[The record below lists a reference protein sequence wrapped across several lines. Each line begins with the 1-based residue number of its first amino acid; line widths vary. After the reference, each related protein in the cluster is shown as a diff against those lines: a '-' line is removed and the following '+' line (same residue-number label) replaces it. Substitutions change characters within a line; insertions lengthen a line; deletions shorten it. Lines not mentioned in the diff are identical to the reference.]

1 MKKSYNYNF
10 ILLFYIINIF
20 FLFSLSLREF
30 EITFLLFLFI
40 TIICFGL
47 NKHFQYKTSIGVSS
61 FFIFNY
67 LFFYVAPIIQLDL
80 LYNQNYILIN
90 TIPYK
95 KNLIIKS
102 LVYINFFTLIFL
114 ITYYRF
120 QNKKILINKNNNFFD
135 YYRFKKVSF
144 FFLIISICLIPS
156 LFYFQNNDDLV
167 NNLPVYMF
175 YKKFIFFIPFFSALF
190 FSKFRNKNT
199 LIILVLALILL
210 ILYKNPFF
218 EKRNAL
224 GPIYLTLA
232 TIFFPFL
239 FNTNKKIF
247 LILLFS
253 LLVLFPLL
261 TIITHTKEIRDIY
274 GFQYVVNQID
284 LKFVLYESFN
294 KLHYDAFANLIAS
307 IEYIN
312 SFGVSFGKQLFGS
325 ILFFLPR
332 SFWLDKPLPSGME
345 IGNYLIDYHEMWF
358 NNISLP
364 LVAEGLLDFG
374 IVGIILFSF
383 LLARILIFFERWI
396 EEDIFLK
403 KIIGIYFSYHM
414 IYILRGDLMTAVA
427 YFAGPFL
434 AIYVLPNFIKFFFKK
449 RN

>member
-144 FFLIISICLIPS
+144 FF
-156 LFYFQNNDDLV
+156 
-167 NNLPVYMF
+167 
-175 YKKFIFFIPFFSALF
+175 
-190 FSKFRNKNT
+190 
-199 LIILVLALILL
+199 
-210 ILYKNPFF
+210 
-218 EKRNAL
+218 
-224 GPIYLTLA
+224 
-232 TIFFPFL
+232 
-239 FNTNKKIF
+239 
-247 LILLFS
+247 
-253 LLVLFPLL
+253 
-261 TIITHTKEIRDIY
+261 
-274 GFQYVVNQID
+274 
-284 LKFVLYESFN
+284 
-294 KLHYDAFANLIAS
+294 
-307 IEYIN
+307 
-312 SFGVSFGKQLFGS
+312 
-325 ILFFLPR
+325 
-332 SFWLDKPLPSGME
+332 
-345 IGNYLIDYHEMWF
+345 
-358 NNISLP
+358 
-364 LVAEGLLDFG
+364 
-374 IVGIILFSF
+374 
-383 LLARILIFFERWI
+383 
-396 EEDIFLK
+396 
-403 KIIGIYFSYHM
+403 
-414 IYILRGDLMTAVA
+414 
-427 YFAGPFL
+427 
-434 AIYVLPNFIKFFFKK
+434 
-449 RN
+449 